1 MSFGSNGIGE
11 RGLTMNEWIGMQFCF
26 VVSSTS
32 IWSVWYVEITLQTMT
47 NRSDS
52 NLNDWRVV
60 SLTHIQFANLRC
72 KGVTLFLETKK
83 MVFENSR
90 SLVVY
95 EVAGFFLQLWLVK
108 IVKMMKIKKWGMTSY
123 IRYIMFKYGP
133 CEIFNSFVIPQLFDN
148 LLNPPST
155 NTQPSKAPP

>member
-95 EVAGFFLQLWLVK
+95 EVAGFFSQLWLVK

-123 IRYIMFKYGP
+123 IRYIIFKYEP
-133 CEIFNSFVIPQLFDN
+133 CKIFNPFVIPQLFDN
-148 LLNPPST
+148 LLNPAST